1 MTYTIKIEGLVQ
13 GLGFRPFIYKLAI
26 SQKLK
31 GEVINT
37 AYGVEI
43 QVNCSQDEVNN
54 FTDLIKLQS
63 PALSKIESIKI
74 SQVSKCNFTDFKI
87 LQSQNT
93 RSFSSRIP
101 SDIAMCQACQK
112 ELEDTN
118 NRRFNYPFI
127 TCTHCGPR
135 WSIIKKLPYDRD
147 KTSMDT
153 FEMCKKCQKEY
164 EDPQDRRYHAQTIGC
179 FECGPQLSLFD
190 ANAQIIKGKN
200 TIDTVCKLLEEGK
213 IIALKGIGGYHFICD
228 AINDTPVKLLRE
240 KKQRPSKPFAV
251 MTQNIQTAKTLA
263 SISEQEEEL
272 LDSEKRPIVL
282 VKKKNNSPISGIIA
296 PKINQIGLFLAYTPL
311 QHMLLKKFNKPI
323 VATSANISN
332 MPLCSTKDEIMK
344 LSHIWDYCLDNDRE
358 ILNPCDDSVT
368 FIENN
373 SMLMLRN
380 ARGYSPSY
388 LDLGKKTDKKILCLG
403 ANQKS
408 TVAICI
414 NDKVILSP
422 YIGDLN
428 SLSNINHFKSHIN
441 SLKSM
446 YNFEPEIIVCD
457 KHPDYESIKYAKEL
471 KLQNPNLKLL
481 QVQHHYAHILATMGI
496 NNIHTKV
503 LGISFDGTG
512 YGDDS
517 HLWGGEFFLCDRK
530 AYKRI
535 THFKNFKLL
544 GGEKAIKE
552 PRRIALSFLFELYGE
567 KVLKMQNN
575 TTNSFTKQ
583 ELQTLFIAWKK
594 GLNSPLSSS
603 TGRLF
608 DAIASILGIVQIS
621 SYEGESGLLLE
632 SLYDEYIKDFY
643 QFNLDKESIDFSYIF
658 ELVLQENQKS
668 IAVSKFFNTLIEI
681 IFSIYKKYNLPL
693 VLSGGVFQNRVL
705 LKLIKEKIP
714 DVILPEN
721 FVSNDSAI
729 AYGQA
734 IYASTHS

>member
-164 EDPQDRRYHAQTIGC
+164 EEPQDRRYHAQTISC